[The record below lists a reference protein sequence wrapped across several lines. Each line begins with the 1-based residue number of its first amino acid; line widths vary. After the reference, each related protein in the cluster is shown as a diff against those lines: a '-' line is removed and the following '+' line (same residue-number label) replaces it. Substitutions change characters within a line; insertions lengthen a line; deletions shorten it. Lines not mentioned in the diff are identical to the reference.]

1 MPTPI
6 VMPQQG
12 LVEEMVVLEWLR
24 QDGDDVA
31 AGESVVL
38 LETEKTQTEVE
49 APASH
54 RWVTVVQL
62 RRLVAAGVVHLDAR
76 ELLAMLPDDAVH
88 LDAR

>member
-24 QDGDDVA
+24 ADGDQVT
-31 AGESVVL
+31 AGEPVVL

-49 APASH
+49 APE
-54 RWVTVVQL
+54 TGIL
-62 RRLVAAGVVHLDAR
+62 RIVVAAGQDV
-76 ELLAMLPDDAVH
+76 LPVDTV
-88 LDAR
+88 LGEIE